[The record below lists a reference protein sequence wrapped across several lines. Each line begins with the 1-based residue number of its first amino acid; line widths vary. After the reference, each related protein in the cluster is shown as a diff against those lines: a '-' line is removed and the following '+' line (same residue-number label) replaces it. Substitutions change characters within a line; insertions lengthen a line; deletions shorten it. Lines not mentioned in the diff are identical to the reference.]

1 MPNWCYNHI
10 EVFDVGEDKK
20 ERDRFFSEEEFAITT
35 PLQKYLPMSEY
46 HQTMEGYND
55 GGYSWCYDN
64 WGTKWPENDLT
75 LIDKEYSLDFSFDSP
90 WGPPII
96 GYQKISAMFPE
107 LFFLHY
113 YQEDGMCFSGSII
126 YHQGSQVFVKEY
138 DHNDWPEWLPEY
150 EDNPDPYYELVT
162 EKRYQTL
169 GEAQKVLEKLLH
181 IE

>member
-20 ERDRFFSEEEFAITT
+20 ERDRFFSEEEFATTT

-90 WGPPII
+90 WGPPIV
-96 GYQKISAMFPE
+96 GYQKISAMFHE

-138 DHNDWPEWLPEY
+138 NDNDWPEWLPEY

-162 EKRYQTL
+162 EMRYQTL